1 MAIVYTT
8 FGASQNSALEDYG
21 VAPNLKKAG
30 GTLHV
35 VEVTK
40 TGYTAA
46 TADPLY
52 LVRLPKGARVI
63 PQLCSVDHG
72 DPGDAC
78 TGTVGYI
85 YDDGTGDADGY
96 ATAIALGNAAGS
108 EPFSTTAGAAS
119 LTPVTL
125 ADDAWVYV
133 TWSTVTNGVSHTQTW
148 HIAYTLA

>member
-1 MAIVYTT
+1 MATVYTT
-8 FGASQNSALEDYG
+8 FAQSQVDAALNGADRPTLPSNG
-21 VAPNLKKAG
+21 GNL
-30 GTLHV
+30 HCV
-35 VEVTK
+35 NVSK

-52 LVRLPKGARVI
+52 LVKLPKGARVI

-96 ATAIALGNAAGS
+96 ATALALGGSAGS
-108 EPFSTTAGAAS
+108 ESFSATAGAAA

-125 ADDAWVYV
+125 TDDAWVYV
-133 TWSTVTNGVSHTQTW
+133 TWGTVTAGASHSQTW
-148 HIAYTLA
+148 NLVYTLA